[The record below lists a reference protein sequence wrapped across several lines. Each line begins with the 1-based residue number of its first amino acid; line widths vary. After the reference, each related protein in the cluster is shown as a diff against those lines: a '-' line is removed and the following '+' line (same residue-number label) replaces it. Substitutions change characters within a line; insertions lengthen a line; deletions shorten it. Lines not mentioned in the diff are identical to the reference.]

1 MATLRSC
8 FFAYNH
14 EISGA
19 NMDEEVKIVRVKRI
33 DLDYEFNV
41 CENCAKGLLASNNFI
56 LAGDEVPVSVEDIS
70 DEALAVSFEE
80 ILNESPTEERV
91 NVEDDGGEGNN

>member
-33 DLDYEFNV
+33 DLDYEINV
-41 CENCAKGLLASNNFI
+41 CENCAKGLLASNNFV
-56 LAGDEVPVSVEDIS
+56 LVDDEVSVDVSEEVATS
-70 DEALAVSFEE
+70 LEE
-80 ILNESPTEERV
+80 ILGEERTDAE
-91 NVEDDGGEGNN
+91 NDGGEGNN